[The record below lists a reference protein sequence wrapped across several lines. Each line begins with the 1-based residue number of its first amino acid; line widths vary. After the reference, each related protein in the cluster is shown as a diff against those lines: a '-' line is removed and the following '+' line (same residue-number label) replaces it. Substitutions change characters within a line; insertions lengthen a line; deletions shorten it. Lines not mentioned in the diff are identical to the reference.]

1 MRRCTIL
8 LIASFAAVAAP
19 RSGLAQ
25 ESDAGQGAGP
35 DAAAA
40 TPAAAPAEEPA
51 PPTKLVIATKV
62 APPFAIKG
70 SDGRWSGFSI
80 ELWERIA
87 EELDAEC
94 VYRETDIPGM
104 INGLEDETYDAGVA
118 ALTVTSEREE
128 DIDFS
133 HPFYTTG
140 LGIAVR
146 TEEHRYW
153 LGLILSLF
161 SWDFVKS
168 LGGLLLVLFV
178 VGLFVWLFE
187 RRRNAEQFGGSS
199 IEGIGSGF
207 WWSAVTMTT
216 VGYGDKAPAT
226 LGGRIVGLVWMFV
239 SVVTISGF
247 TATIASAL
255 TVSQLGTSIEGPED
269 LPRVEVGTVARTTSA
284 AYLDDRR
291 IRFESFDTIE
301 AGLEA
306 LERGD
311 IDAMVYD
318 KPILR
323 YFVNR
328 REEVDLRV
336 LPISFERQDYAI
348 GLPPGSP
355 IREDVNRVLLREIG
369 SSWWNDIL
377 FRYLGR

>member
-1 MRRCTIL
+1 
-8 LIASFAAVAAP
+8 
-19 RSGLAQ
+19 
-25 ESDAGQGAGP
+25 
-35 DAAAA
+35 
-40 TPAAAPAEEPA
+40 
-51 PPTKLVIATKV
+51 
-62 APPFAIKG
+62 
-70 SDGRWSGFSI
+70 
-80 ELWERIA
+80 
-87 EELDAEC
+87 
-94 VYRETDIPGM
+94 
-104 INGLEDETYDAGVA
+104 
-118 ALTVTSEREE
+118 
-128 DIDFS
+128 
-133 HPFYTTG
+133 
-140 LGIAVR
+140 
-146 TEEHRYW
+146 
-153 LGLILSLF
+153 
-161 SWDFVKS
+161 
-168 LGGLLLVLFV
+168 
-178 VGLFVWLFE
+178 
-187 RRRNAEQFGGSS
+187 
-199 IEGIGSGF
+199 
-207 WWSAVTMTT
+207 
-216 VGYGDKAPAT
+216 
-226 LGGRIVGLVWMFV
+226 MFV

-291 IRFESFDTIE
+291 GRFESFDTIE